1 MIETARYLTMD
12 WTIIENGAA
21 AAEAGDGGGNVEGV
35 VMVAAAA
42 PLAGL
47 FRRRRRGFLS
57 SGKGADMSNTAGVRA
72 CVAYCKVAKWTQ
84 QRYCK
89 LEAPLTTRTLLVL
102 HASHRIIASH
112 RSSLDA
118 PVGPRSET
126 TNVMMMTIGN

>member
-35 VMVAAAA
+35 VVVVVVASAPP

-57 SGKGADMSNTAGVRA
+57 SGKGADMSSLGFCVRA
-72 CVAYCKVAKWTQ
+72 WPIAKLQ
-84 QRYCK
+84 NGRSSEGYRYCK
-89 LEAPLTTRTLLVL
+89 LEL
-102 HASHRIIASH
+102 H
-112 RSSLDA
+112 
-118 PVGPRSET
+118 
-126 TNVMMMTIGN
+126 